1 MHGVNAPS
9 CRSDHRRAQ
18 TLRLRKHLVYKH
30 IVGFVWVA
38 IGGAAGSCLRYWLS
52 LLLGP
57 VILGH
62 GFPWATLSANV
73 LGSLGLGMVFVLG
86 EGRTWFGADLRL
98 LLGTGVM
105 GGFTT
110 YSAFNLESL
119 GLMQNGAWGR
129 AFLYMTSTIVVCLVA
144 GAAGVMLGRALRG

>member
-1 MHGVNAPS
+1 MDEVNAS
-9 CRSDHRRAQ
+9 SHRGDPRHAQ
-18 TLRLRKHLVYKH
+18 TLRLRKHLVYNP

-57 VILGH
+57 VIIGH

-73 LGSLGLGMVFVLG
+73 LGSLCLGVVFVLG

-129 AFLYMTSTIVVCLVA
+129 AFVYMSATVVVCLVA